1 MDQQKIGAFM
11 AACRKR
17 KKLTQRQLAEA
28 LGVTDRSVSNW
39 ENGVCLPDA
48 SLYHFLCELLQI
60 SIEEFF
66 AGDFLPEGQEQNAA
80 DSHLLHLLERQSY
93 DASSKEISFDEFQ
106 HSLKSFSEA
115 ALLLR
120 RFETEQAAVDDYLVS
135 ETGSPAEECASAYE
149 IYRKMFD

>member
-1 MDQQKIGAFM
+1 M
-11 AACRKR
+11 
-17 KKLTQRQLAEA
+17 
-28 LGVTDRSVSNW
+28 
-39 ENGVCLPDA
+39 
-48 SLYHFLCELLQI
+48 QI

-80 DSHLLHLLERQSY
+80 DSHLLHLLERRLY

-106 HSLKSFSEA
+106 HFLKSFSEA

-120 RFETEQAAVDDYLVS
+120 RFETEQAAVDYLVS

>member
-48 SLYHFLCELLQI
+48 SLYHSLCELLQI

-66 AGDFLPEGQEQNAA
+66 AGDFLPRGTGAKCGGQPSAA
-80 DSHLLHLLERQSY
+80 F
-93 DASSKEISFDEFQ
+93 AG
-106 HSLKSFSEA
+106 
-115 ALLLR
+115 
-120 RFETEQAAVDDYLVS
+120 TPVV
-135 ETGSPAEECASAYE
+135 
-149 IYRKMFD
+149 

>member
-48 SLYHFLCELLQI
+48 SLYHSLCELLQI

-80 DSHLLHLLERQSY
+80 DSHLLHLLERRLY
-93 DASSKEISFDEFQ
+93 DASSKEISF
-106 HSLKSFSEA
+106 K
-115 ALLLR
+115 
-120 RFETEQAAVDDYLVS
+120 QAAVDYLVS
-135 ETGSPAEECASAYE
+135 ETGLPAEECASSYE
-149 IYRKMFD
+149 IYRKTFD

>member
-48 SLYHFLCELLQI
+48 SLYQSLCDLLQI
-60 SIEEFF
+60 SIEELF
-66 AGDFLPEGQEQNAA
+66 AGEFLLEEQAQNAA
-80 DSHLLHLLERQSY
+80 DSRLLHLLERRLY

-106 HSLKSFSEA
+106 HSLKSFSET

-120 RFETEQAAVDDYLVS
+120 RFETKQAAVDYLVN
-135 ETGSPAEECASAYE
+135 ETGLPAKECASAYE

>member
-17 KKLTQRQLAEA
+17 KKLTQRQLSEA

-48 SLYHFLCELLQI
+48 SLYHSLCELLQI

-80 DSHLLHLLERQSY
+80 DSHLLHLLERRSY
-93 DASSKEISFDEFQ
+93 DASSKEI
-106 HSLKSFSEA
+106 SFSEA

-120 RFETEQAAVDDYLVS
+120 RFETEQAAVDYLVS

-149 IYRKMFD
+149 IYRKTFD

>member
-48 SLYHFLCELLQI
+48 SLYHSLC
-60 SIEEFF
+60 
-66 AGDFLPEGQEQNAA
+66 
-80 DSHLLHLLERQSY
+80 
-93 DASSKEISFDEFQ
+93 
-106 HSLKSFSEA
+106 
-115 ALLLR
+115 
-120 RFETEQAAVDDYLVS
+120 
-135 ETGSPAEECASAYE
+135 
-149 IYRKMFD
+149 

>member
-11 AACRKR
+11 AECRKR

-48 SLYHFLCELLQI
+48 SLYQPLCEFLQI

-66 AGDFLPEGQEQNAA
+66 AGDFLPKGQEQNPA
-80 DSHLLHLLERQSY
+80 DSHLLHLLERRLY
-93 DASSKEISFDEFQ
+93 DASSKEISFEDFH
-106 HSLKSFSEA
+106 HSLQRFSEV

-120 RFETEQAAVDDYLVS
+120 RFEIKQAAVDYLVS
-135 ETGSPAEECASAYE
+135 ETGLPAEECASAYE

>member
-48 SLYHFLCELLQI
+48 SLYHSLCELLQI

-80 DSHLLHLLERQSY
+80 DSHLLHLLERRLY

-120 RFETEQAAVDDYLVS
+120 RFETEQAAVDYLVS

-149 IYRKMFD
+149 IYRKMVD

>member
-48 SLYHFLCELLQI
+48 SLYHSLCELLQI

-80 DSHLLHLLERQSY
+80 DSHLLHLLERRLY
-93 DASSKEISFDEFQ
+93 DASSKEIS
-106 HSLKSFSEA
+106 LTNFSI
-115 ALLLR
+115 L
-120 RFETEQAAVDDYLVS
+120 
-135 ETGSPAEECASAYE
+135 
-149 IYRKMFD
+149 